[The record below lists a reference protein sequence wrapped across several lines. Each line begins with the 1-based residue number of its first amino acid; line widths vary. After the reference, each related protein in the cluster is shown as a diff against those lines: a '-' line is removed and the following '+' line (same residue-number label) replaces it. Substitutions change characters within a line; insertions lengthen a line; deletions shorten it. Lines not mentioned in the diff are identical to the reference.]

1 MPPANPRG
9 LLGVCSIH
17 REARDQDPGLL
28 VDHSKQIALQGQE
41 EGGSHLG
48 FHSQQEGPMFEG
60 QHGATMV
67 ASSFREDQDTQ
78 LQEGEDIKAEG
89 PPGKILSH
97 CTGMVPWGSSLYS

>member
-1 MPPANPRG
+1 MY
-9 LLGVCSIH
+9 SIH

-28 VDHSKQIALQGQE
+28 VDHSRQIALQGQK

-48 FHSQQEGPMFEG
+48 FHSQLEGPTFEG

-78 LQEGEDIKAEG
+78 LQEGEDVRAER
-89 PPGKILSH
+89 PPGTIQSY
-97 CTGMVPWGSSLYS
+97 CRGMVPWGSSLYV